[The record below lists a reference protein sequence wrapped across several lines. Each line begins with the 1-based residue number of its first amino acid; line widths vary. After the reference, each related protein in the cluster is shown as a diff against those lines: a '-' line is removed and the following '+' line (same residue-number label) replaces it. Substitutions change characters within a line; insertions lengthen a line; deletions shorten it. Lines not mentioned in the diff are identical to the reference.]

1 MFQWLLGVLTG
12 DVDKQ
17 EEKEEAEKGV
27 ISQHVWGQCRFKRCY
42 YGFRGVC
49 TGNDGGAGF

>member
-27 ISQHVWGQCRFKRCY
+27 ISRHVWGQCRFKRCY